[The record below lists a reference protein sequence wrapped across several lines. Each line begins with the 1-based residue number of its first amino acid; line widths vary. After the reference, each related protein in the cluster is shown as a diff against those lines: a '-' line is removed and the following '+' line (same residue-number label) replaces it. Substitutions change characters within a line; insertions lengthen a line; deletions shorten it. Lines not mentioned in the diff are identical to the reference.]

1 MGSGVGATAAEDIED
16 SGEGSGVDWMDG
28 VVGSEVGTAG
38 SGVVGSGATGF
49 GAVGSGATG
58 FGAVGSGVETGAVGT
73 GTTGSGAE
81 TGVCSGVGSAIE
93 FEAGAGSE
101 FGVGSGFGC
110 GVILFGDPCPLGV
123 KLLLSMML
131 LYYTFYV

>member
-1 MGSGVGATAAEDIED
+1 MGSGIGVTAVEDIED
-16 SGEGSGVDWMDG
+16 SGEGSGVGWMDG
-28 VVGSEVGTAG
+28 VVGSEVG
-38 SGVVGSGATGF
+38 ATGS

-58 FGAVGSGVETGAVGT
+58 SGVVGLEVGATGSWAVDSGVETGL
-73 GTTGSGAE
+73 
-81 TGVCSGVGSAIE
+81 CSGVGSAVE
-93 FEAGAGSE
+93 SEAGAG
-101 FGVGSGFGC
+101 FVLGIGSGAGC

>member
-1 MGSGVGATAAEDIED
+1 MGSRVGATAVEDIED
-16 SGEGSGVDWMDG
+16 SGEGSGVGWMDG
-28 VVGSEVGTAG
+28 VVGSEVG
-38 SGVVGSGATGF
+38 ATGS

-58 FGAVGSGVETGAVGT
+58 SGAVGSGVETGAVGT
-73 GTTGSGAE
+73 GATGSGAE
-81 TGVCSGVGSAIE
+81 TGVCFGVGSAIE
-93 FEAGAGSE
+93 SEAGAGSVL
-101 FGVGSGFGC
+101 GVGSGFGC

>member
-1 MGSGVGATAAEDIED
+1 MGSRVGATVAEDIED
-16 SGEGSGVDWMDG
+16 SGEGSGVGWMDG

-38 SGVVGSGATGF
+38 SGVVGSEVGTGS

-58 FGAVGSGVETGAVGT
+58 SGAVGSGAETGAV
-73 GTTGSGAE
+73 GSGAE
-81 TGVCSGVGSAIE
+81 TGVCSGVGSAVE
-93 FEAGAGSE
+93 SEAGAGSVLE
-101 FGVGSGFGC
+101 IGSGVGC

>member
-16 SGEGSGVDWMDG
+16 SGEGSGVGWMDG

-38 SGVVGSGATGF
+38 S

-81 TGVCSGVGSAIE
+81 TGVCSGVGSAVE
-93 FEAGAGSE
+93 SEAGAG
-101 FGVGSGFGC
+101 FVLGIGSGVGC

>member
-1 MGSGVGATAAEDIED
+1 MGSGIGVTAAEDIED
-16 SGEGSGVDWMDG
+16 SGEGSGVGWMDG
-28 VVGSEVGTAG
+28 VVGSGVGTAG
-38 SGVVGSGATGF
+38 S
-49 GAVGSGATG
+49 
-58 FGAVGSGVETGAVGT
+58 GAVGSGVETGAVGT
-73 GTTGSGAE
+73 GITGSGVE

-93 FEAGAGSE
+93 SEAGAGSE

>member
-16 SGEGSGVDWMDG
+16 SGEGSGVGWMDG
-28 VVGSEVGTAG
+28 VVGSEVGATG
-38 SGVVGSGATGF
+38 SGAVGSGATDF

-58 FGAVGSGVETGAVGT
+58 FGVVGSGVETGAVGT
-73 GTTGSGAE
+73 GTTGSGVE

-93 FEAGAGSE
+93 SEAGAGSVL
-101 FGVGSGFGC
+101 GVGSGFGC

-123 KLLLSMML
+123 KLLLSVML